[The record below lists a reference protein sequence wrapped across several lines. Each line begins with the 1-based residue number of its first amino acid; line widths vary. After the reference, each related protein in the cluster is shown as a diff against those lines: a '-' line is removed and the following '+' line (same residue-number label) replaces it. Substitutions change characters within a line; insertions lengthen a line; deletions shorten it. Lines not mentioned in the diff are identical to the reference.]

1 MPTFT
6 PAMLNAAADIFGYTY
21 ELRLEDGMADVFMDG
36 VYSHTVAI
44 A

>member
-1 MPTFT
+1 MAYT

-21 ELRLEDGMADVFMDG
+21 ELDMEAGEAKVFMDG
-36 VYSHTVAI
+36 VYSHTVRI